1 MSQLDQPKQREFTGK
16 HMILVVGLFFGT
28 IITVNLIMAYF
39 ATSSWTGLV
48 VKNSYVASQGFN
60 EKLAARRTQDALG
73 WTPNLTY
80 QNGTITYR
88 LENDQGEAI
97 KAGFAEAELKR
108 PSHEREDQLITLLP
122 KEGAYSADYALG
134 SGAWDIFVSLTSEA
148 GEPFTYRERIIVQ

>member
-1 MSQLDQPKQREFTGK
+1 
-16 HMILVVGLFFGT
+16 MIMVIGLFFGT

-60 EKLAARRTQDALG
+60 EKLAAGRVQNALG
-73 WTPNLTY
+73 WQPILAY
-80 QNGTITYR
+80 QDGTIAYR
-88 LENDQGEAI
+88 LLDDQGQPV

-122 KEGAYSADYALG
+122 DEGAFVADYALG
-134 SGAWDIFVSLTSEA
+134 TGAWDIYISLTSDA
-148 GEPFTYRERIIVQ
+148 GTPFIYRERILVH